1 MLSGNTGSDGDTLV
15 RTSARGEAR
24 GEMATQDSHPAEVK
38 ADVDRVEG
46 DESADEEPFAQGVAS
61 ELEEVGWQL
70 AGRRSRAR

>member
-1 MLSGNTGSDGDTLV
+1 
-15 RTSARGEAR
+15 
-24 GEMATQDSHPAEVK
+24 MATQDSHPAEVK